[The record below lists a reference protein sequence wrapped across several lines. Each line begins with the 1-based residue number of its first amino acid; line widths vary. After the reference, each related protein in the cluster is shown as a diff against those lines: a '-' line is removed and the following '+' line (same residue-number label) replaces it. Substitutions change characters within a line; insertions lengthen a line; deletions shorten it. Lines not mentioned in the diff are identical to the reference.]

1 MESNHKKLVNSRW
14 ACLILAGMVAALE
27 VCFML
32 GQRYL
37 IIQDCKTAFGEAM
50 TEEKDKFITLIVFQ
64 YDSRNTEDGN
74 PKMRWKASS
83 AELLVDRRS
92 TSPKSACIRPIR
104 TSQKSV

>member
-50 TEEKDKFITLIVFQ
+50 TEEKDK
-64 YDSRNTEDGN
+64 
-74 PKMRWKASS
+74 P
-83 AELLVDRRS
+83 
-92 TSPKSACIRPIR
+92 
-104 TSQKSV
+104 